1 MKAIG
6 LNIILGIQELMNNPL
21 RTFLSVLGVSIGV
34 FCIVSVSTVFDSME
48 SNIQENM
55 STLGNDV
62 LYVGKFAWM
71 PEPGETEYAWWRYK
85 ARPVVTTDELD
96 AIQKETNFTSY
107 SALNYTFNKSFKFMD
122 NTVNG
127 AQVYGV
133 TYDFNKLQPIDLESG
148 RYFSLSEMK
157 SGLSNGVVIG
167 KDLAEALFGTI
178 NPIDKEI
185 KIGGRP
191 YYVLGVIKKTGQM
204 TTGFDFDGGA
214 IVSFNYFSTY
224 FKVDD
229 NTNSGFADPLLMI
242 KSRDKDKFDEMK
254 YEVEGLLRRLRGLKA
269 TEKNNFAFNQL
280 DGIQEKVAEVFSMIK
295 GIGWIIG
302 AFSLIVGI
310 FSVANIM
317 FVSVKERVS
326 IIGIKKAIGAKN
338 IAVLVEFLIEAILLC
353 LLGGLVGMLFT
364 FILTK
369 VLTNLFEFPV
379 YIDIKNMTYGVLL
392 SIVVGIIAGYIPAFR
407 ASRLDPVEA
416 IRS

>member
-6 LNIILGIQELMNNPL
+6 LNIVLGIQELLNNPL

-48 SNIQENM
+48 TNIQSNM
-55 STLGNDV
+55 ATLGNDV

-71 PEPGETEYAWWRYK
+71 PEEGETEYAWWRYK
-85 ARPVVTTDELD
+85 ARPVVTRNELN
-96 AIQKETNFTSY
+96 AIQEETNYTSY
-107 SALNYTFNKSFKFMD
+107 SAISYAFNKPFKFMD
-122 NTVNG
+122 NTVSG
-127 AQVYGV
+127 AQIYAV
-133 TYDFNKLQPIDLESG
+133 TYDFNKLQPIDLEMG
-148 RYFSLSEMK
+148 RYFSLGEMN

-167 KDLAEALFGTI
+167 KDLAESLFGNI
-178 NPIDKEI
+178 NPVDKEI

-191 YYVLGVIKKTGQM
+191 HLVLGVIKKTGQM

-224 FKVDD
+224 QKIDD
-229 NTNSGFADPLLMI
+229 NTNNGFADPMLMI
-242 KSRDKDKFDEMK
+242 KARDKDRLDEMK
-254 YEVEGLLRRLRGLKA
+254 FEIEGLLRRMRGLKVS
-269 TEKNNFAFNQL
+269 EKNNFAFNQL

-317 FVSVKERVS
+317 FVSVKERTN

-338 IAVLVEFLIEAILLC
+338 SAVLIEFLIEAILLC
-353 LLGGLVGMLFT
+353 LLGGLVGMFFT

-369 VLTNLFEFPV
+369 ILTTSFEFPV
-379 YIDIKNMTYGVLL
+379 FLNIKNMTYGVLL
-392 SIVVGIIAGYIPAFR
+392 SVTVGVIAGFIPAYR